1 MISNFILNHDLRRT
15 DLLNRLRGLT
25 NLMKRLFRGSL
36 CPDRERLGL
45 VVILQNLSEFK
56 SGAGTEAWSGDGSR
70 AGSRDGSGDGSRDGS
85 GAEGGAELSSSS

>member
-56 SGAGTEAWSGDGSR
+56 SGAGF
-70 AGSRDGSGDGSRDGS
+70 
-85 GAEGGAELSSSS
+85 GGGRRTLILMIVVKTRRILCATALRV